1 MQKFITLGIALT
13 LSWVGL
19 IGQAP
24 ATADSEG
31 AIQLAQAREEEERG
45 EGAKEEALSALREEG
60 IMGRT
65 GGAPEEGEVAP
76 DFELIPLKFYEF
88 GIDKAEITEENAGM
102 LYQPVKLSSFRGKKP
117 VVLIFGSY
125 T

>member
-1 MQKFITLGIALT
+1 MRKFIILGIALT

-24 ATADSEG
+24 AAADSDA

-45 EGAKEEALSALREEG
+45 EGAKENALSALREEG
-60 IMGRT
+60 IMGRM

-88 GIDKAEITEENAGM
+88 GIDKTEITEENAGM